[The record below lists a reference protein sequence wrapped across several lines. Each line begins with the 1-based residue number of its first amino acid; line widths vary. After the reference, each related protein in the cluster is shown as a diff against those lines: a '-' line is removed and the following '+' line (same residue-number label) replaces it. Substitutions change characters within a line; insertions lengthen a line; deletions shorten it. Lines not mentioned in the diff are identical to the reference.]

1 MRNGFK
7 PNRREYLQG
16 VLATVAA
23 SAAHSSAL
31 AAPPSRK
38 AASDIMVRPEL
49 TGKQITLS
57 LIWGLRN
64 EHQVKLMKQ
73 MGVTH
78 AIGGTTGILRSLP
91 HDQYEGAIAKYKAG
105 YEAAG
110 LKIAAIEGH
119 PVPADKIKLG
129 LPGRDE
135 QIEDYIAAVK
145 ALGANGLDV
154 LCYNFMGGQ
163 DWYRSNLDTPGRG
176 GSSTMDFDVSTA
188 EALGPSKFAPVT
200 EEQMWSNITYFLKAV
215 MPVAEKAGVK
225 MALHPDDPPI
235 PKLRGIAQIII
246 SADAY
251 RRVMKIVP
259 SPSNGVTFEMS
270 LFHLMGENLIELAR
284 EWGPQNKLFFSH
296 CRNLK
301 GVRTHFIETYQDD
314 GDIDF
319 GAVYQAMYD
328 NGFRGALRPDHDP
341 IMDGET
347 DARPGYGT
355 LGKMFGIA
363 YIKGVLDSR
372 HIPYV

>member
-1 MRNGFK
+1 MLK

-16 VLATVAA
+16 AMAALAAGA
-23 SAAHSSAL
+23 IAPAAL
-31 AAPPSRK
+31 AAPAKKGP
-38 AASDIMVRPEL
+38 ASDIMRRPEL

-57 LIWGLRN
+57 LIWGIRN
-64 EHQVKLMKQ
+64 PHQVKLMKE
-73 MGVTH
+73 MGITH
-78 AIGGTTGILRSLP
+78 SIAGTSGILRNLP
-91 HDQYEGAIAKYKAG
+91 HDQYEGAVARLKAD

-110 LKIAAIEGH
+110 LKIAAIESH
-119 PVPADKIKLG
+119 PVAAEKIKLG

-135 QIEDYIAAVK
+135 QIENYIAALQ
-145 ALGANGLDV
+145 ALGNNGLDV
-154 LCYNFMGGQ
+154 VCYNFMGGE

-176 GSSTMDFDVSTA
+176 GSSTMDFDVATA
-188 EALGPSKFAPVT
+188 EALGPNKYAPVS
-200 EEQMWSNITYFLKAV
+200 EEKMWDNITYFLKAV
-215 MPVAEKAGVK
+215 IPVAQKAGVK

-235 PKLRGIAQIII
+235 PKLRGISQIII

-284 EWGPQNKLFFSH
+284 EWGRENKIFYAH

-301 GVRTHFIETYQDD
+301 GNRTHFMETYQDN

-319 GAVYQAMYD
+319 GAVFQALYD
-328 NGFRGALRPDHDP
+328 NGFRCPLRPDHDP

-347 DARPGYGT
+347 DAHPGYGT
-355 LGKMFGIA
+355 LGKIFGIA
-363 YIKGVLDSR
+363 YIKGILDSR